1 MLVKRYP
8 NLKKEV
14 GGSIPDC
21 EISSVL
27 DGKPARWPTAS
38 RAFTLAC
45 RPFVSPRKI
54 KKSREVSCDVRIPFV
69 KNHGDEDDNKHGT
82 HPRGALESLYT

>member
-1 MLVKRYP
+1 MTLNYWMMVKRYP

-27 DGKPARWPTAS
+27 D
-38 RAFTLAC
+38 
-45 RPFVSPRKI
+45 RKTCHV
-54 KKSREVSCDVRIPFV
+54 VSCFMCFNVGLLTFCLKKRR
-69 KNHGDEDDNKHGT
+69 KKEEEK
-82 HPRGALESLYT
+82 EMSLPLANGPG